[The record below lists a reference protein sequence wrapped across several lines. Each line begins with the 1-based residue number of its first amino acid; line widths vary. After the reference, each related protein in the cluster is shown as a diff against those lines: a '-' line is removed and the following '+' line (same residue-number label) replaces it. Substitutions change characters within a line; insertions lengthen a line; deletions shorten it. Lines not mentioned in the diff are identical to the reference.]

1 MPVSVYFTDGFR
13 WCCAGDTLFLGGCG
27 RFFEGD
33 ATMMH
38 RALLKTIATL
48 PAETLVYCGHEYS
61 VSNLE

>member
-1 MPVSVYFTDGFR
+1 
-13 WCCAGDTLFLGGCG
+13 
-27 RFFEGD
+27 
-33 ATMMH
+33 MMH